1 MIGLLAAALMLS
13 RLVID
18 LSEQRLYAYDDA
30 DRLVYSAAV
39 STGLPQSPTPVGT
52 FTIGV
57 KYADTPITGA
67 DYHIPS
73 VRHVMCL
80 SGGGLRPDA
89 VCLHPAP
96 WQERAGL
103 CFGVPRSHGCIRT
116 STATAAWLFPRTAV
130 GVPVIIRP

>member
-1 MIGLLAAALMLS
+1 MFDLLAAALMLA

-18 LSEQRLYAYDDA
+18 LSEQRLYAYDSSGQ
-30 DRLVYSAAV
+30 LVYSALV
-39 STGLPQSPTPVGT
+39 STGLPRSPTPLGT
-52 FTIGV
+52 FTIGS
-57 KYADTPITGA
+57 KYAETPITGA
-67 DYHIPS
+67 DYRIPS

-96 WQERAGL
+96 WQEQAGL
-103 CFGVPRSHGCIRT
+103 CFGVARSHGCIRT
-116 STATAAWLFPRTAV
+116 SSATAAWLFPRTAV